1 MTATHD
7 DGSGSGSLKT
17 NNNHNGVAA
26 GIDMVD
32 IDGLGG
38 HHGSAGNLPTQMD
51 DAIDMNM
58 HPSGIIPTLQ
68 YHFNPLAIAKLV
80 SF

>member
-32 IDGLGG
+32 IDGLGS
-38 HHGSAGNLPTQMD
+38 HNGSAGNLPAGSQMD
-51 DAIDMNM
+51 DAIDMSM

-68 YHFNPLAIAKLV
+68 Y
-80 SF
+80 SFGCFIIR